1 MEKSSGNLVLS
12 SKRKG
17 INMIKGKQG
26 EKRIII
32 ITIIITIIIPLKS
45 NLNAS
50 TNILTIVG
58 LLVLLLQ

>member
-32 ITIIITIIIPLKS
+32 ITIIIIPLKN

-50 TNILTIVG
+50 TNILTVVG